1 MENSIHWLVQEIADY
16 PRIAE
21 GVAPQGLL
29 SEQESAKLAT
39 LHVDKRRRD
48 WLLGRLTAKQLL
60 QVFLQDEMGQ
70 SLPLDQIVIDNDS
83 EGAPF
88 ASMNEERL
96 ACSLSISHSNG
107 AALCAVHPS
116 VTVGADMERI
126 ETRDWSFVRSY
137 FTPSEIVQVEDALP
151 EQRDLLSTAIWSGK
165 EAVLKVLREGLRL
178 DTRLIECRF
187 DPVKAS
193 TTDWIPFGIS
203 WQMAVPDA
211 DPIRWSGWWRL
222 YHKAHPFVL
231 TLATK
236 EKEVQKVFL
245 S

>member
-1 MENSIHWLVQEIADY
+1 VENSIHWLVQEIADY

-137 FTPSEIVQVEDALP
+137 FTPSEIVQ
-151 EQRDLLSTAIWSGK
+151 RRAIAAG
-165 EAVLKVLREGLRL
+165 
-178 DTRLIECRF
+178 T
-187 DPVKAS
+187 
-193 TTDWIPFGIS
+193 
-203 WQMAVPDA
+203 
-211 DPIRWSGWWRL
+211 
-222 YHKAHPFVL
+222 
-231 TLATK
+231 
-236 EKEVQKVFL
+236 EKEVERQHGKGRLTARERINLLFDPDSFNEIDTLVTPRYD
-245 S
+245 SYMGGRSRAMATGS